1 MPAGVCARCFIL
13 PSVSAEVDKSDDA
26 GPERARKTVDDL
38 GDLVC
43 DLRRAVLPNKTWQRQ
58 LLAQL
63 TNVDRRVQV
72 LRMTIAMGRPPAEKA
87 EATEQL
93 QIALRV
99 TQRHVEGGRADQ
111 ITRAAILLACQ
122 LGSQIDAALL

>member
-1 MPAGVCARCFIL
+1 MPTGVCERCLIL
-13 PSVSAEVDKSDDA
+13 PPVSAEVDKSADA
-26 GPERARKTVDDL
+26 GPERAHKTV
-38 GDLVC
+38 GDLDELVR
-43 DLRRAVLPNKTWQRQ
+43 DLRRAVVPTKTWQRQ

-63 TNVDRRVQV
+63 TNVERRVQV
-72 LRMTIAMGRPPAEKA
+72 LRMTIAMCRPPAEKS

-122 LGSQIDAALL
+122 LGSQIDAAQL